1 MMATR
6 GACTEQGHL
15 NKNLVVVVRERQ
27 REGGYNYNY
36 PV

>member
-15 NKNLVVVVRERQ
+15 NKNLVVVRERQ

>member
-15 NKNLVVVVRERQ
+15 NKNLVVVVRATK
-27 REGGYNYNY
+27 GGRLQL
-36 PV
+36 